1 MMLTGVAHDFRA
13 SPENEIVMRN
23 VFRDMEL
30 SIGKFASRSEKFTRF
45 VYQRPEYP
53 VVLTSVPFTAVTQI
67 LFMVTHSDD
76 MFEPSRCRCAE
87 CWNKTTRNHE
97 LSGAFSRLL
106 SAVASKYG
114 RDKQGFLS
122 LARQVISKIVA
133 GQRTFLAVYIGNA
146 IGPKRLR
153 KLGVCL
159 YPGWDGEL
167 VSFRTTRAFE
177 FNQAHAALFPLNPF
191 SKCIFFTFSEREMA
205 AAPGEG
211 KGKPSSLSAKQMLC
225 PATAPGFT
233 SSLPPS
239 ALCDKIL
246 QRAHEY
252 FSATPSSPPPAHVLE
267 RIYFMEESV
276 HVTVKVRRVRTQ
288 AKTCHYEI
296 FILKGEPYTN
306 LDL

>member
-1 MMLTGVAHDFRA
+1 MLTGVGPDFHA
-13 SPENEIVMRN
+13 TAENEIAMCN
-23 VFRDMEL
+23 AFRDMEL
-30 SIGKFASRSEKFTRF
+30 SIGRFASRSDKFTRF
-45 VYQRPEYP
+45 VHQRPEYP
-53 VVLTSVPFTAVTQI
+53 VVLTSLPFTAITQV
-67 LFMVTHSDD
+67 LFMVTHSGD

-97 LSGAFSRLL
+97 LSRSFSRLL
-106 SAVASKYG
+106 SAVAGKYG

-122 LARQVISKIVA
+122 VARQVISKIVA

-167 VSFRTTRAFE
+167 ISFRTTRAFE
-177 FNQAHAALFPLNPF
+177 FDQTHATVFPLNPF
-191 SKCIFFTFSEREMA
+191 SKCIFFTFSERERSDA
-205 AAPGEG
+205 SGDG
-211 KGKPSSLSAKQMLC
+211 KANPSLSAKQMLC
-225 PATAPGFT
+225 PATTTPGFT

-252 FSATPSSPPPAHVLE
+252 FTAMPSPPPAFVLE
-267 RIYFMEESV
+267 RIYFMDESV
-276 HVTVKVRRVRTQ
+276 HVTVKVRRVKTQ

>member
-1 MMLTGVAHDFRA
+1 MLTGVAPEFRA
-13 SPENEIVMRN
+13 SPENELFMRN

-30 SIGKFASRSEKFTRF
+30 SIGKFASRSDKFTRF

-53 VVLTSVPFTAVTQI
+53 VVLTPIPFTAVTQI
-67 LFMVTHSDD
+67 LFMVTHSDN

-87 CWNKTTRNHE
+87 CWNKTMRNHE
-97 LSGAFSRLL
+97 LSKPFSRLL

-122 LARQVISKIVA
+122 VARQVISKIVA
-133 GQRTFLAVYIGNA
+133 GQHTFLAVYIGNA

-167 VSFRTTRAFE
+167 ISFRTTRAFE
-177 FNQAHAALFPLNPF
+177 FNQVHALFPLNPF
-191 SKCIFFTFSEREMA
+191 SKCIFFTFSERETVA
-205 AAPGEG
+205 GSGEG
-211 KGKPSSLSAKQMLC
+211 KVSAKQMLC
-225 PATAPGFT
+225 PATTPGFT

-246 QRAHEY
+246 ERAHEY
-252 FSATPSSPPPAHVLE
+252 LSTTSSIPAPAYVLE

-276 HVTVKVRRVRTQ
+276 HVTVKVRRVKTQ